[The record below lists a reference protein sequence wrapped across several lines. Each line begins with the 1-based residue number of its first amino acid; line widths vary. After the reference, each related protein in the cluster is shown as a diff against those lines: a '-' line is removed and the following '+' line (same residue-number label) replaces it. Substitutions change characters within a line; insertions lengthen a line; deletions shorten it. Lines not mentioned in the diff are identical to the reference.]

1 MKKMIFCVMMA
12 CLSLAFPAAVKA
24 SSEGRHNI
32 VQIRT
37 NAVSEVRK
45 EKNAETRMDAES
57 REAVMMDKK
66 DAKAGENPAPV
77 GGVIIISG
85 GALLLIIILLI
96 LLL

>member
-12 CLSLAFPAAVKA
+12 CLSFAFPAVMSA

-32 VQIRT
+32 VHIHT
-37 NAVSEVRK
+37 GAVSEIK
-45 EKNAETRMDAES
+45 KDKNAEAPVVAEN
-57 REAVMMDKK
+57 REAVAIDKHT
-66 DAKAGENPAPV
+66 AKAGEPAPV
-77 GGVIIISG
+77 GGVVIISG